1 MIRGIL
7 GSGIASEIVPGL
19 WQGGYPKRPAS
30 LSRQGID
37 MLVLAARE
45 IQPPWETFP
54 PGLEVVYAPMHD
66 NFWDGPSEDEAQIAL
81 SAASDVSRALDEG
94 KTVLVTCAM
103 GINRSGLINALVL
116 MDREG
121 LTGLEAVRRV
131 RAARPGALNNTSFVH
146 WLASL

>member
-1 MIRGIL
+1 MIRGIF

-66 NFWDGPSEDEAQIAL
+66 VDGGPSEDEAQIAL

-94 KTVLVTCAM
+94 KTVLTSCAM

-116 MDREG
+116 MAREG
-121 LTGLEAVRRV
+121 LSGLDAVRRV
-131 RAARPGALNNTSFVH
+131 RAARPGALSNGSFVR
-146 WLASL
+146 WLASR

>member
-1 MIRGIL
+1 
-7 GSGIASEIVPGL
+7 
-19 WQGGYPKRPAS
+19 
-30 LSRQGID
+30 

-45 IQPPWETFP
+45 IQPSWETFP
-54 PGLEVVYAPMHD
+54 SGLEVVYAPMHD
-66 NFWDGPSEDEAQIAL
+66 VDGGPSEDEAEIAR

-94 KTVLVTCAM
+94 KTVLTSCAM

-146 WLASL
+146 WITSR

>member
-37 MLVLAARE
+37 VLVLAARE
-45 IQPPWETFP
+45 IQPPRETFP

-94 KTVLVTCAM
+94 KTVLTSCAM

-131 RAARPGALNNTSFVH
+131 RAARPGALSNGSFVR
-146 WLASL
+146 WLASR